1 MAAAAE
7 DNLRPYLTASFATHL
22 GLIGAALFFV
32 WKGALQ
38 PREVYRIDFIGPTA
52 GIANRNPEAAPGRAA
67 PAASSSRIAPERKA
81 PEFVRRRHQP
91 LPRPS
96 FAGPS
101 DKPEPKPEPVQES
114 AAPAEPAA
122 PAAAPAKEQGGG
134 QAQAQGEGPGANV
147 TSDLPNFPYPWYITQ
162 VRSQLWNRWSSRIP
176 HTPGAVVV
184 MFTILRD
191 GSITDLRPESS
202 SGDEAYDYAAL
213 TSVQEAAPFAP
224 LPPGFRDRF
233 LNIHVRFTSQ

>member
-32 WKGALQ
+32 GKGALQ

-52 GIANRNPEAAPGRAA
+52 GIANRNPEAAPGRAQ
-67 PAASSSRIAPERKA
+67 PAGSAARVAPEART

-96 FAGPS
+96 FAGPTER
-101 DKPEPKPEPVQES
+101 PQPAPAPVEAAPVEPV
-114 AAPAEPAA
+114 

-134 QAQAQGEGPGANV
+134 GPVQAQGEAPGANV